1 MIRTR
6 RRVTRGD
13 RFRVAVEDLTEPD
26 GSVSDV
32 TGHTLRFT
40 AKDREDDL
48 DAAAVISAT
57 QVVADGSGG
66 SAELY
71 VPAAA
76 TGSFPTTRALYYDV
90 QLSDPAGNAK
100 TFERGILIVEADV
113 SRAAP

>member
-13 RFRVAVEDLTEPD
+13 RFRVAVQDLTAPD
-26 GSVSDV
+26 GSVADV

-48 DAAAVISAT
+48 DADAVISAT
-57 QVVADGSGG
+57 QVVADGSAGT
-66 SAELY
+66 AEMF
-71 VPAAA
+71 VPGAA
-76 TGSFPTTRALYYDV
+76 TSGFSGLRALYYDV
-90 QLSDPAGNAK
+90 QLSDPSGNAK
-100 TFERGILIVEADV
+100 TFECGILLVDADI